1 MGFLECSFS
10 PLVWL
15 LRKSILGKHFFLL
28 GHRMGP
34 EVRRPN
40 GARGAGGAR
49 WGQVRASEKNSF
61 SKQAGSKPLV
71 LARGS
76 GPDMEIPGPN
86 SIRCHS

>member
-1 MGFLECSFS
+1 MLILVFTFDVGKYCNEKKKKKVFDLLVAEKIMGFLECSFS

-40 GARGAGGAR
+40 RARGAHEAR
-49 WGQVRASEKNSF
+49 WG
-61 SKQAGSKPLV
+61 
-71 LARGS
+71 
-76 GPDMEIPGPN
+76 
-86 SIRCHS
+86 